1 VTLAPGTRLGPYEVL
16 GAIGAGGMGEVY
28 RAKDPRLA
36 RGVAVKV
43 LPEEFFEG
51 EERRQRFERE
61 AKLLAALNHPNIA
74 AIYSFEEIP
83 SSSSSS
89 SRHLLVMELVE
100 GDDLARR
107 ISSGPLPLEES
118 LSYARQ
124 IAEAL
129 EAAHE
134 KGIVHRDLKPAN
146 VKVTP
151 DGRVKL
157 LDFGLAKIFESEA
170 SGSSPSISYSPT
182 LTARGTAAGVILG
195 TAAYM
200 SPEQA
205 RGKSVDKR
213 TDVWAF
219 GCVLFEMLAGKR
231 AFEGETVSDTLAAVL
246 MKDPD
251 WGALPEQTPAAVRKI
266 LRRCLQRDARLRLRD
281 IGDARL
287 ELDELSARGASSL
300 SAQLPFEENTALPG
314 PTGGR
319 SDSAASARGGRR
331 LLFVSGA
338 LAAAFAAAAGALAL
352 RARAPR
358 PADAVRLD
366 MSVAP
371 AERLGPTS
379 AFQRPYLQSFALTP
393 DGRRVVFAG
402 RHGED
407 THLYLRPISA
417 AEAAEIPGTAGASSP
432 FLSPDGRWVGFLA
445 EGEIRK
451 TPLAGGPVVKIAELA
466 AGGLPSPSP
475 LMPAT
480 RDFFG
485 ASWGDDDVIV
495 FGRYQDGLWEV
506 PAGGGVPH
514 RLIGPKGEVHRLPRV
529 LPGGKS
535 ILFSVAPRGVTK
547 ISVAAMTRGGEPKI
561 LVEDAT
567 DARFV
572 PPDRLLFVREG
583 ILMAAPFDAS
593 RLALTGPAV
602 AILSGVLHATHGAR
616 PASDTWAALY
626 EVSAS
631 GTLVWASG
639 GIYPREPSRLDWVDL
654 DGNAKP
660 LDLPAGQWTRP
671 RISPD
676 GKRVAVHYAEPST
689 ATGKAG
695 ITLVDLERG
704 TSGRLT
710 EKDEWGPAWSADG
723 KSVYFL
729 VRRGG
734 IGRIPADGSAP
745 PEQIAPTDYIQPS
758 AAHPDGSVLAI
769 IQHADAT
776 GSDIGLLSTKDGT
789 IRPWLA
795 TPANEAWPEFSP
807 DGKWMAYASD
817 VSGRF
822 EVYVQPFPGPGPR
835 QQVSIDGAAS
845 PLWSRDGKK
854 LFFATRS
861 ANRQMQLLAVD
872 VGAGAP
878 PTFSRPRLLFSG
890 GYGTLGGPTGYDV
903 APDGRRFLMVE
914 NLDPPPTPT
923 TALHVVLNWTQELRR
938 AGASPASN

>member
-1 VTLAPGTRLGPYEVL
+1 
-16 GAIGAGGMGEVY
+16 MGEVY
-28 RAKDPRLA
+28 RANDA
-36 RGVAVKV
+36 RVDRAVALKV
-43 LPEEFFEG
+43 LPEEFFES
-51 EERRQRFERE
+51 EERRGRFERE
-61 AKLLAALNHPNIA
+61 ARMLASLNHPGIA
-74 AIYSFEEIP
+74 VLYSFEEIP

-100 GDDLARR
+100 GDDLARK

-157 LDFGLAKIFESEA
+157 LDFGLAKIFEGDGTA
-170 SGSSPSISYSPT
+170 SASSVSISPT
-182 LTARGTAAGVILG
+182 LTARATAAGVILG

-205 RGKSVDKR
+205 RGKPLDKR

-219 GCVLFEMLAGKR
+219 GCVLYEMLTGKR
-231 AFEGETVSDTLAAVL
+231 AFEGETVSDTLAAIL

-251 WGALPEQTPAAVRKI
+251 WAALPAGTPEKVKEI
-266 LRRCLQRDARLRLRD
+266 LRKCLRRDARLRLRD

-287 ELDELSARGASSL
+287 DIEELSAGGASSF
-300 SAQLPFEENTALPG
+300 SGQLPFEEKTAVPS
-314 PTGGR
+314 PTAGR
-319 SDSAASARGGRR
+319 SDGTRVERGSKKF
-331 LLFVSGA
+331 LSVILPWA
-338 LAAAFAAAAGALAL
+338 IAAACAAAAGALAL

-358 PADAVRLD
+358 APDVVRLD

-379 AFQRPYLQSFALTP
+379 AFQRPFEQSFAITP
-393 DGRRVVFAG
+393 DGKRIVFAG
-402 RHGED
+402 RREK
-407 THLYLRPISA
+407 TMHLYLRSLSA
-417 AEAAEIPGTAGASSP
+417 AEAAEIPGTAGATSP
-432 FLSPDGRWVGFLA
+432 FLSPDGTWVAFLA

-451 TPLAGGPVVKIAELA
+451 TPLAGGPVVKVAELA

-475 LMPAT
+475 HVPVT
-480 RDFFG
+480 QDFFG
-485 ASWGDDDVIV
+485 ASWGDDDAIV
-495 FGRYQDGLWEV
+495 FGRFDDGLWEV
-506 PAGGGVPH
+506 PAGGGVPR
-514 RLIGPKGEVHRLPRV
+514 RLTTPKGESHRLPRA

-535 ILFSVAPRGVTK
+535 ILFSASSLGSTK
-547 ISVAAMTRGGEPKI
+547 RSVAVVTRGGEPRI
-561 LVEDAT
+561 LVEDAS

-583 ILMAAPFDAS
+583 ILMAAPFDAT
-593 RLALTGPAV
+593 RLELTAPPVALLAN
-602 AILSGVLHATHGAR
+602 VLHAVRGAR
-616 PASDTWAALY
+616 PGSNTWSALY

-631 GTLVWASG
+631 GTLVYASG
-639 GIYPREPSRLDWVDL
+639 GIYPREPSRVEWVDL
-654 DGNAKP
+654 DGRTKP

-676 GKRVAVHYAEPST
+676 GKRIAVFYAEPST
-689 ATGKAG
+689 ATGKGG
-695 ITLVDLERG
+695 ITLLDLARG
-704 TSGRLT
+704 TSSRLT
-710 EKDEWGPAWSADG
+710 DKDEWGPAWSSDGETVYFQTPTGGMGRIRADLSSPVEQLVKEG
-723 KSVYFL
+723 SVY
-729 VRRGG
+729 
-734 IGRIPADGSAP
+734 
-745 PEQIAPTDYIQPS
+745 PS
-758 AAHPDGSVLAI
+758 AAHPDGSVVSV
-769 IQHADAT
+769 IQRTDRNGT
-776 GSDIGLLSTKDGT
+776 DIGLLSTKDGT

-835 QQVSIDGAAS
+835 QQVSIDGATS
-845 PLWSRDGKK
+845 PLWSRDGRR
-854 LFFATRS
+854 LFLAAREPDRRTR
-861 ANRQMQLLAVD
+861 MMVVD
-872 VGAGAP
+872 VGPGSP
-878 PTFSRPRLLFSG
+878 PSFGRPRVLFSG
-890 GYGTLGGPTGYDV
+890 DYGTLGGPTGYDV
-903 APDGRRFLMVE
+903 APDGKSLLMVE
-914 NLDPPPTPT
+914 FLEPPPTPT
-923 TALHVVLNWTQELRR
+923 TALHVVLNWTQELRKS
-938 AGASPASN
+938 GAPAAANAHE